1 MKTKLQFLP
10 AIFAL
15 SIPVALAAEFAGL
28 NLPVGLDTLST
39 FGALIATLLTLT
51 IVNDYTRLRRLSATR
66 IAAHHSKADHPLAA

>member
-1 MKTKLQFLP
+1 MKTKLQLLP
-10 AIFAL
+10 AIFAV

-39 FGALIATLLTLT
+39 FAALIATLLTLT
-51 IVNDYTRLRRLSATR
+51 VVNDYARLPRLPATR